1 RQDVKDQIFEVPLA
15 GSSGFE
21 SLVTNGG
28 EIHTN
33 AHELTLNIAPFRQG
47 DFRWDFAFN
56 FTKIDNYVDELAEGV
71 NSIFLGG
78 FTEPQ
83 VRAGIGDKFPVIYG
97 VSYLRNDAG
106 QIVVDDDG
114 LPQMGEEKVIGSVA
128 PDFILGFNTRFEYK
142 KVRLSAVFDWKNG
155 GQMYYATAGLLDF
168 YGVTQKSAD
177 FRSGDPF
184 LFEQAAVKEVSPGVY
199 ETNDI
204 LIDADDAFAYFN
216 RLNNISESS
225 VFGTSFV
232 KLREVAIGYPVY
244 SNSKFSIDLNAF
256 ARNLILWSEL

>member
-78 FTEPQ
+78 FVEPQ
-83 VRAGIGDKFPVIYG
+83 VRAGIGSKFPVIYG
-97 VSYLRNDAG
+97 VSYLRNEAG
-106 QIVVDDDG
+106 QIVVDEDG
-114 LPQMGEEKVIGSVA
+114 LPQAGEERVIGTVS
-128 PDFILGFNTRFEYK
+128 PDFILGFNTSLEYK
-142 KVRLSAVFDWKNG
+142 KFRLNAVLDWKQG
-155 GQMYYATAGLLDF
+155 GQMYHGTSNTINF
-168 YGVTQKSAD
+168 YGVTQESAD
-177 FRSGDPF
+177 KRSGDPF
-184 LFEQAAVKEVSPGVY
+184 LFEQEAVKEVAP
-199 ETNDI
+199 
-204 LIDADDAFAYFN
+204 
-216 RLNNISESS
+216 
-225 VFGTSFV
+225 
-232 KLREVAIGYPVY
+232 
-244 SNSKFSIDLNAF
+244 
-256 ARNLILWSEL
+256 